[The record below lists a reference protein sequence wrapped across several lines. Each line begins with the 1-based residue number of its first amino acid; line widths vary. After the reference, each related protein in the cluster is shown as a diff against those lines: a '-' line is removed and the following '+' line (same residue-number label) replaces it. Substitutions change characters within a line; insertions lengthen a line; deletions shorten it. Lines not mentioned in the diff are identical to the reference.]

1 MRDCADEFLVKYW
14 QNNMPQGFKL
24 SEKVPTDQNYVDIEV
39 SYLKRCLTKFG
50 GRRIDS
56 INCSLAHL
64 WAKFSDLYDS
74 PSDIDLFSAG
84 LAETPLNGAHVGPT
98 FACIIARQV
107 NLCP

>member
-1 MRDCADEFLVKYW
+1 MAIPKIQQLELSKVRVSWEDIVEMRDCADEFLVKYW

-56 INCSLAHL
+56 INC
-64 WAKFSDLYDS
+64 K
-74 PSDIDLFSAG
+74 
-84 LAETPLNGAHVGPT
+84 
-98 FACIIARQV
+98 
-107 NLCP
+107 